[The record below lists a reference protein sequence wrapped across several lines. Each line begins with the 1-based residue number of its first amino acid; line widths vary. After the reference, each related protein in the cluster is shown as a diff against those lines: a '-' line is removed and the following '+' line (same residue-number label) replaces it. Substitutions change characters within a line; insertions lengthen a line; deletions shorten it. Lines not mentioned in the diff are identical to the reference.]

1 MKFEYLEAS
10 TGELRVSEISAASSK
25 HAGWVCLTPYV
36 TL

>member
-25 HAGWVCLTPYV
+25 HSGWVRFMPYLT
-36 TL
+36 L